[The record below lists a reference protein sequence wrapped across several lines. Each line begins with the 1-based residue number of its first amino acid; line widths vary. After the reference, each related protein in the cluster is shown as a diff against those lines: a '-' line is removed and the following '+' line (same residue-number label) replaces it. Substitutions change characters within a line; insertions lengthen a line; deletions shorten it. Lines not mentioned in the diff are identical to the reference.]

1 MPDLTIQTRETFTSG
16 ITSESLAFDKTQTIT
31 GVNSIQKM
39 LFEPAVTGQTELI
52 KFAASASGPGILRAG
67 DFKYLRIT
75 NFDSSNAIEVY
86 FSDTSSDHYYSIQLN
101 SGCSYILTSLGFDAN
116 DTTLASGTSAASINK
131 IQANSLTAACN
142 VELIIGLA

>member
-16 ITSESLAFDKTQTIT
+16 ISSESLAFNKTQTIT

-39 LFEPAVTGQTELI
+39 LFEPPTTGQTELI
-52 KFAASASGPGILRAG
+52 KFAASAAGPGILRAG

-86 FSDTSSDHYYSIQLN
+86 FSDTSSNHYYSIQLN
-101 SGCSYILTSLGFDAN
+101 AGCSYILTSLGFDAN
-116 DTTLASGTSAASINK
+116 DTALASGVSAASINK